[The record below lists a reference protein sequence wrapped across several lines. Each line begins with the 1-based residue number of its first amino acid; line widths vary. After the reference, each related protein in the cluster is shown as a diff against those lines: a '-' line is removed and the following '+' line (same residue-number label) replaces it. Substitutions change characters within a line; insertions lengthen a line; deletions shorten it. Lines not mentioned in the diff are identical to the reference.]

1 MTAEPRPALRIVK
14 DGAAPADDVPA
25 HRAPAPNVTGA
36 TGERLSSQ
44 AGRGHLTDEAVAA
57 AKRGEAAAWEAAYV
71 AYGREL
77 KGFLMVRLNDRD
89 DAAEAF
95 SETFFRA
102 FERIGS
108 LRTSTANGFRAWLY
122 RIARN
127 VATDRLRARRRLTYV
142 AEPQDGADV
151 FVGDFDDAMVSSEEA
166 AQVRHAFAALDEDDR
181 EVLWLRVC
189 ADLSSDEVGEI
200 VGKRPGT
207 VRMQQQRALVTLSRR
222 LDL

>member
-127 VATDRLRARRRLTYV
+127 VATDRLRARARSSSNRLQ
-142 AEPQDGADV
+142 PRADC
-151 FVGDFDDAMVSSEEA
+151 FTGPA
-166 AQVRHAFAALDEDDR
+166 ACSR
-181 EVLWLRVC
+181 
-189 ADLSSDEVGEI
+189 
-200 VGKRPGT
+200 RPGPAAAACGRCP
-207 VRMQQQRALVTLSRR
+207 VACRQSRR
-222 LDL
+222 PRRS

>member
-1 MTAEPRPALRIVK
+1 MTADPRRALRVVR
-14 DGAAPADDVPA
+14 DDSDPADGDVTPS
-25 HRAPAPNVTGA
+25 
-36 TGERLSSQ
+36 TGERLSPKRS
-44 AGRGHLTDEAVAA
+44 ASHLTDEVVEAC
-57 AKRGEAAAWEAAYV
+57 KRGDPAAWEAAYA

-89 DAAEAF
+89 DASEAF

-127 VATDRLRARRRLTYV
+127 VATDRLRARRRVVYV
-142 AEPQDGADV
+142 ADPQDGADLLLA
-151 FVGDFDDAMVSSEEA
+151 GFDDAMVGTEEVA
-166 AQVRHAFAALDEDDR
+166 TVRRAFAELDEDDR

-189 ADLSSDEVGEI
+189 ADLSSDEVGQI

-207 VRMQQQRALVTLSRR
+207 VRMQQQRALVALSRR
-222 LDL
+222 LEL